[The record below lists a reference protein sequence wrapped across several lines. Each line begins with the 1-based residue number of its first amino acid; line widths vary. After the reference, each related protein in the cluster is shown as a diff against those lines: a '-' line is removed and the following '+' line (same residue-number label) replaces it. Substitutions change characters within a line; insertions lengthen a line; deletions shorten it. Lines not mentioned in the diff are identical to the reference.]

1 MNRQRSE
8 SVSRRATGKQT
19 QFATTAVAAA
29 ALVVMAALYFGASAQ
44 NANAAMAP
52 VDENIPTAS
61 VQIAPPSFSNLI
73 EAVQPAVV
81 SIASSRSMNPQ
92 TMHRMPRFD
101 FPEGSPFQ
109 KFFEDQF
116 KGPIPEDTPDRTMRL
131 PRYCG
136 HLEADE

>member
-1 MNRQRSE
+1 MNGQRSE
-8 SVSRRATGKQT
+8 SIDRRITGKRT
-19 QFATTAVAAA
+19 LFATTVAAA
-29 ALVVMAALYFGASAQ
+29 VAIAALYFGMSAQ
-44 NANAAMAP
+44 NANAAVAP
-52 VDENIPTAS
+52 VDESIPTAS

-109 KFFEDQF
+109 
-116 KGPIPEDTPDRTMRL
+116 
-131 PRYCG
+131 
-136 HLEADE
+136 